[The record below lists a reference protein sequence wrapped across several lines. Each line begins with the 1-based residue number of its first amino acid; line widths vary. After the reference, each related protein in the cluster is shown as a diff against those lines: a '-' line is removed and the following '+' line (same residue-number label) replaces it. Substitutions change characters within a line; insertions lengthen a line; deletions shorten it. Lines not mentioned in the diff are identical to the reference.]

1 MISCYTKISD
11 KYNSNFSENQTFTV
25 YIFKKP
31 LNPATMV
38 SKNVLVEASVR
49 LVDSG
54 IQRFSII
61 RPANLQR
68 VKTLRNVFFF
78 INLVT

>member
-31 LNPATMV
+31 ANPATMV
-38 SKNVLVEASVR
+38 SKNVLVEASAGF
-49 LVDSG
+49 VDSG
-54 IQRFSII
+54 IQGFPTIGA
-61 RPANLQR
+61 ANLQHL
-68 VKTLRNVFFF
+68 KTLRNVFFF